1 MRWRRSRSGATSSAS
16 EVKTAVE
23 TIVSTPPPAPE
34 EKPAGGA
41 ALAQR
46 QETGALETARPT
58 PEASG
63 QEALEPAAASGWV
76 TAARWTARVLGTL
89 LLGIYCLFVIGE
101 GLPPI
106 GSQPEGVQLSFVAV
120 GLMLLGFVVGWKKE
134 GTAALLIASGWTL
147 WHIAEGRISLNA
159 FQTPLPVAV
168 LYGLCWWATQGRK
181 THIALAAAAVLVMA
195 LTLGRLICPT
205 SVFVR
210 GLIID
215 AETRKPIPNAE
226 LTLERVTPSRSGKSK
241 GPNARSGKDG
251 RYILY
256 VGWYAEQKRVS
267 ITAPGYATLTTNL
280 GPRALG
286 QRNVSRDYQLQKA
299 NAADGEVA
307 RTDQRSPDPVLILRD
322 NMALDLDAEVTL
334 EVSRERQPDPVQ
346 LSRTDVGWDNDG
358 GGALMRNPYGKAR
371 LLPLPDASDF
381 SDAVAKAAERRNLVA
396 GSEDRGDVAKK
407 CRFFAVLTDQ
417 ARLAVIEVKEF
428 DAAQGTIRWR
438 FLQEPTKK
446 PATVGAVPATGFSPT
461 IERVL
466 YSVGTQRPIKAEDL
480 DSGREIEVPPEM
492 EKAGEDQFFHWLAG
506 QGADVLAFAHKQSW
520 ELWASPKLVGVP
532 SAMWGEATAD
542 QLRSALKSG
551 YHGFRARLPGR

>member
-1 MRWRRSRSGATSSAS
+1 M
-16 EVKTAVE
+16 
-23 TIVSTPPPAPE
+23 
-34 EKPAGGA
+34 
-41 ALAQR
+41 
-46 QETGALETARPT
+46 
-58 PEASG
+58 
-63 QEALEPAAASGWV
+63 
-76 TAARWTARVLGTL
+76 
-89 LLGIYCLFVIGE
+89 IGE

-134 GTAALLIASGWTL
+134 GTAALLIGSGWTL

-168 LYGLCWWATQGRK
+168 LYGLCWWATQGRR

-280 GPRALG
+280 GPRTLG
-286 QRNVSRDYQLQKA
+286 QRNVSRAYQLQKA

-334 EVSRERQPDPVQ
+334 EVSRERRPDPVQ
-346 LSRTDVGWDNDG
+346 LSRADVGWDNDG

-381 SDAVAKAAERRNLVA
+381 SDAVAKAGERRNLVA
-396 GSEDRGDVAKK
+396 GSEDRGDVAEK

-428 DAAQGTIRWR
+428 DAAQGAIRWR
-438 FLQEPTKK
+438 FLQEPAEKD
-446 PATVGAVPATGFSPT
+446 
-461 IERVL
+461 R
-466 YSVGTQRPIKAEDL
+466 RPWGPCLQPGSARRS
-480 DSGREIEVPPEM
+480 SGC
-492 EKAGEDQFFHWLAG
+492 
-506 QGADVLAFAHKQSW
+506 
-520 ELWASPKLVGVP
+520 
-532 SAMWGEATAD
+532 
-542 QLRSALKSG
+542 
-551 YHGFRARLPGR
+551 